1 MLDRTGF
8 KRRRFQDLFDEIE
21 DKAKEAF
28 GENIN
33 TSERSPLGIILRLF
47 AWFLAMI
54 WGTAEDVYNSG
65 YKNTA
70 QGNNLDRLGPYS
82 GVTRILEQW
91 SSGTVLISGTPG
103 RTEDTGF
110 QVATETGIYFETTE
124 SFTVGTDGTATVP
137 VEALEPGSKGNVA
150 AGSIVIIVNPNP
162 DITAVTNPERTQGGR
177 EKETDAEFRDRMDQ
191 AVAGGGAASLDA
203 LRGAL
208 LRLENV
214 RAAAVIE
221 NNTILTDSAGRPAK
235 SYQAYVLGGDDQTIA
250 QTIFDKGAAG
260 IESHGDIA
268 MQVMDLGGYPHTV
281 KFSRAQEVAL
291 QIEVAVTRNDSY
303 PANGDDLIRSA
314 LVRYVGG
321 EDVGSYYN
329 GLNMGAQVVYTRLI
343 SAVYS
348 VTGVEDVDI
357 RVGTG
362 GAMGTGNVAI
372 EPFQVAQVKASD
384 IEVTSHV

>member
-1 MLDRTGF
+1 VLDRTGF
-8 KRRRFQDLFDEIE
+8 KRRRFQDLYDEIE

-54 WGTAEDVYNSG
+54 WGVAEDVYNSA

-70 QGNNLDRLGPYS
+70 GGNNLDRLGPYS

-91 SSGTVLISGTPG
+91 ATGSVIISGTPG
-103 RTEDTGF
+103 RTEEAGF
-110 QVATETGIYFETTE
+110 QVATKTGVYFETIDP
-124 SFTVGTDGTATVP
+124 FTIGTNGTATVKI
-137 VEALEPGSKGNVA
+137 EALAPGSQGNVA
-150 AGSIVIIVNPNP
+150 AGSITIIVNPNP

-221 NNTILTDSAGRPAK
+221 NNTIQTDSAGRPPK

-250 QTIFDKGAAG
+250 KTIFDKGAAG
-260 IESHGDIA
+260 IESYGDIS
-268 MQVMDLGGYPHTV
+268 VEVTDLGGYPHIV
-281 KFSRAQEVAL
+281 KFSRAEEVAL
-291 QIEVAVTRNDSY
+291 KIQVDVTKNDSY
-303 PANGDDLIRSA
+303 PADGDDLIRSA

-321 EDVGSYYN
+321 EDGGSYYN
-329 GLNMGAQVVYTRLI
+329 GLNMGAPVVYTRLI

-348 VTGVEDVDI
+348 VTGVEDVVI

-362 GAMGTGNVAI
+362 GTMGTENVHI
-372 EPFQVAQVKASD
+372 EPFQVAQVKAED

>member
-8 KRRRFQDLFDEIE
+8 KRRRFQDLYDEIE

-47 AWFLAMI
+47 AWFLAKL

-70 QGNNLDRLGPYS
+70 EGNNLDRLGPYS

-91 SSGTVLISGTPG
+91 ATGAVTITGTPG
-103 RTEDTGF
+103 RTEEAGF
-110 QVATETGIYFETTE
+110 QVATETGVYFETIE
-124 SFTVGTDGTATVP
+124 PFTIGTDGTANAKI
-137 VEALEPGSKGNVA
+137 EALAPGSQGNVA
-150 AGSIVIIVNPNP
+150 AGTITIIVNPNP

-208 LRLENV
+208 LRIENV

-221 NNTILTDSAGRPAK
+221 NNTMKPDSAGRPPK

-250 QTIFDKGAAG
+250 QAIFEKGAAG
-260 IESHGDIA
+260 IESYGDIA
-268 MQVMDLGGYPHTV
+268 KQVTDLGGYQHTV
-281 KFSRAQEVAL
+281 KFSRAVEVAL
-291 QIEVAVTRNDSY
+291 KIKVEVTKNDSY
-303 PANGDDLIRSA
+303 PADGDELIRSA

-321 EDVGSYYN
+321 EDGGSYYN

-348 VTGVEDVDI
+348 VTGVEDVVV

-362 GAMGTGNVAI
+362 DQLGTDNVHI
-372 EPFQVAQVKASD
+372 EPYQVAQVKAED